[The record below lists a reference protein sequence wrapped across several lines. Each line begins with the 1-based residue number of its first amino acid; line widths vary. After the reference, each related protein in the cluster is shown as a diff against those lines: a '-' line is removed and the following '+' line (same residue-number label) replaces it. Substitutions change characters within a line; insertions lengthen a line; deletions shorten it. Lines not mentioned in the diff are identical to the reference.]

1 MRPVCRLRMSFGSDT
16 PSRETADLDFL
27 FAKMIS
33 KVCRRASSLAGVR
46 GGERGVERR
55 VRSCKSQPR
64 AEARNHDAPIAHRRL
79 PVWPSVFLN
88 SSRIA
93 AA

>member
-46 GGERGVERR
+46 GKGCGTR